1 MSERT
6 QNNKTAEAKM
16 AYIAVIVVAMLALP
30 IALSFLKNDVSV
42 VAFLIKATPFVLLAC
57 GIGGMIYVS
66 KKDN

>member
-6 QNNKTAEAKM
+6 ENNKTAESKM

-30 IALSFLKNDVSV
+30 IALSFLRNDVSI
-42 VAFLIKATPFVLLAC
+42 VAFLIKATPFVLLTCA
-57 GIGGMIYVS
+57 IGGMIYVS